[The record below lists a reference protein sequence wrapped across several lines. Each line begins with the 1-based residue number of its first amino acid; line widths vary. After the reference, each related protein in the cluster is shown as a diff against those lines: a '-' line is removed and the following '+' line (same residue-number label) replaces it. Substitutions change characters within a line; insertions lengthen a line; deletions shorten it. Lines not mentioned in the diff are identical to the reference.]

1 MAIERPNFKERFV
14 SDFKMEVLLRL
25 GDTLNLS
32 VAAAI
37 VEAYEAA
44 RAQGFQEAVDIV
56 DRVAEY
62 NKAGNYGQVSAAAM
76 VATIQSSLKMGTKT
90 C

>member
-1 MAIERPNFKERFV
+1 MAIERPNFKEHFV

-37 VEAYEAA
+37 IEAYEAA
-44 RAQGFQEAVDIV
+44 RAQGFQSAVDIV
-56 DRVAEY
+56 DQVAEY
-62 NKAGNYGQVSAAAM
+62 NEAGDYGQLSAAGMM
-76 VATIQSSLKMGTKT
+76 VTIQSSLKMGTKI